1 MQKNNYI
8 VESMYA
14 KYTDRTNVQK
24 KKLNESAQD
33 MWVLVPTQNRYDDPI
48 DVMKFAKKY
57 GVFDSMSKAFDKAE
71 ELAPDRWDAFVP
83 IRLSESLTEAR
94 NPEGKPLSELTPK
107 ERAKWKKEKEEL
119 RKKWGD
125 DYKYDTSDSVD
136 LGGAPI
142 ANWPPKRKSLSKLT
156 PKERAKWEKD
166 MEEIKKSD
174 DYKQG
179 RVDDRVDLGGA
190 PLAEARNPENDE
202 VNAALRK
209 WADGGK
215 LTGKEKAMIKDRNIT
230 LPNRRMGEPVRGADN
245 RWMYRH
251 QMQTAHPDADLANA
265 LEKPRLA
272 DDDRE
277 QSVFYGETNYIPKP
291 KYITP
296 PQAYHNKLARGSE
309 SQSGKMSYN
318 QFKSLQPYTKEKIS
332 INDAKEDARLAQQA
346 MDWEDER
353 LAYAKDG
360 MAYAQKRI
368 KEIQDN
374 KKSQQKYIDN
384 RNNPKD
390 DIAYAQR
397 RIKDIQDNKKR
408 YQKYIDD
415 KNNEKKSIVDQAR
428 EKHANR
434 NKNESLSL
442 KEGFNYDD
450 LTEILYWC
458 EKMCDKVGWW
468 SSSDPA
474 GLFLDRIFP
483 YLNETQIQYAISDI
497 EDDANNE
504 E

>member
-14 KYTDRTNVQK
+14 KYTGRTNVQK

-48 DVMKFAKKY
+48 DVKKFAKEY
-57 GVFDSMSKAFDKAE
+57 GIFDSMSKAFDKAE

-83 IRLSESLTEAR
+83 IRLSESLT
-94 NPEGKPLSELTPK
+94 
-107 ERAKWKKEKEEL
+107 
-119 RKKWGD
+119 
-125 DYKYDTSDSVD
+125 
-136 LGGAPI
+136 
-142 ANWPPKRKSLSKLT
+142 
-156 PKERAKWEKD
+156 
-166 MEEIKKSD
+166 
-174 DYKQG
+174 
-179 RVDDRVDLGGA
+179 
-190 PLAEARNPENDE
+190 EARNPENDE